1 MRSSRTRVAHVI
13 PIQLTKTPHTQ
24 WGVFIKF
31 LFHEGCPRNLFT
43 QPTNNM
49 GKVRF
54 GVVGTNFITDWVI
67 AGAREDERFCLSAV
81 CSRTRERGEEF
92 AAKHSIEHVFTSLE
106 EMAASDKVDAI
117 YIASPNYMHAEQSIL
132 CMNHGKH
139 VLCEKP
145 MASNAREARAMVEA
159 AQRNGVTLMEAMKS
173 TLSPSFRAVRE
184 NIGRVGTLRR
194 YFASFC
200 QYSSR
205 YDKFK
210 EGTVL
215 NAFRPELSNGAM
227 MDIGVYT
234 IYPMVVLFGRPQSIS
249 AQGVVL
255 SSGADGQ
262 GAVNMQYEGMN
273 ATILYSKIANSL
285 LPAEIEGEDGN
296 ILIDRIQT
304 PTDVRFYPRQAPASG
319 QEKRTEGENL
329 SVEDSHNEY
338 YHEIR
343 EFIDLV
349 QDGRIESEIN
359 SHAASITTLEIID
372 EVRHQ
377 LGVHYPAD
385 EK

>member
-1 MRSSRTRVAHVI
+1 M
-13 PIQLTKTPHTQ
+13 
-24 WGVFIKF
+24 
-31 LFHEGCPRNLFT
+31 E
-43 QPTNNM
+43 
-49 GKVRF
+49 KVRF

-92 AAKHSIEHVFTSLE
+92 AAKHSIPHVFTSLE

-117 YIASPNYMHAEQSIL
+117 YIASPNYMHSSQSIL

-145 MASNAREARAMVEA
+145 MASNAREARLMVETA
-159 AQRNGVTLMEAMKS
+159 RKNGVTLMEAMKS
-173 TLSPSFRAVRE
+173 TLSPNFRTVRD
-184 NIGRVGTLRR
+184 NLHRVGTLRR

-234 IYPMVVLFGRPQSIS
+234 IYPMVALFGRPQAIN
-249 AQGVVL
+249 AQGIVL

-273 ATILYSKIANSL
+273 ATILYSKIANSH

-296 ILIDRIQT
+296 ILFDRIQT
-304 PTDVRFYPRQAPASG
+304 PVDVRFYPRQAPASG
-319 QEKRTEGENL
+319 QEKRTEGEIL
-329 SVEDSHNEY
+329 GVDDSHNEY
-338 YHEIR
+338 YHEVK

-349 QDGRIESEIN
+349 QSGRMESEIN
-359 SHAASITTLEIID
+359 SHEASITTMEIID
-372 EVRHQ
+372 EVRRQ

-385 EK
+385 EE